1 MHTLTIIFNRPNNTI
16 PWHTDVVDGHT
27 VFAKLVK
34 EFANTEIFPV
44 LGPTP
49 ENVTITFSE
58 DGLSCSEV
66 QTSENLESLT
76 NLSEAYQNTENNYS
90 IFKLITN
97 HYNNNGGN
105 VVVTLV

>member
-1 MHTLTIIFNRPNNTI
+1 MHTLTIIFNRPNNTV

-27 VFAKLVK
+27 VFARLVK
-34 EFANTEIFPV
+34 ESTNTETFPA

-66 QTSENLESLT
+66 RTSEDLELLT
-76 NLSEAYQNTENNYS
+76 NLSTTYQNTENNFS
-90 IFKLITN
+90 LLKLITN
-97 HYNNNGGN
+97 YYNNNGGS